1 MHWQTHGMW
10 NSHLITSSMS
20 QDLLSLIG
28 TYLHTNDYN
37 KSDFSNFLQKA
48 Y

>member
-28 TYLHTNDYN
+28 TYLQVYIFHGTLE
-37 KSDFSNFLQKA
+37 SSESNL
-48 Y
+48 